1 MSKREVSEV
10 ENAEEDSQWVSASKT
25 ANWMRND
32 PLLDYLEMYQS
43 ENPRPVPKII
53 KDAAFK
59 KSRVSEVNGEDL
71 VAFPTE
77 KVTNLNEKSAHAFIL
92 EQGNQFEKAV
102 LAHIRKTF
110 KNDKTGGAI
119 NGVVQIANT
128 TKDIILES
136 KANETLE
143 AMQRGVPFIYQGV
156 LHDWESKTFG
166 SPDFLVRSDYL
177 SRLVKVCPLTK
188 KEWIIPAPKLFDQ
201 VTEQIWPPAD
211 PARRAEGFHFD
222 PTDLINL
229 NVLTGVA
236 TKLISGPKD
245 VPLRSNM
252 VNGRKLTESK
262 FHYVV
267 VDVKYSTL
275 KMRADGIHLTNG
287 GNMAAYK
294 AQMYIYH
301 RALTRLQG
309 VEPKHTY
316 LLGRNWS
323 YMKKGKKIRGR
334 GPFEKLGSIDFTNKK
349 LDLPIIART
358 DAAVSWIRRLRDEG
372 MFWTLTPKPSV
383 YELYPNMSNKM
394 DAPWHEKKKELAESI
409 REITLVW
416 YCGPKQRKRAH
427 DAGYTE
433 WTDPELTTDIMG
445 FKKRKTDA
453 EKPRLGDI
461 IEQILDINRDFSGE
475 KSDDAPEKPLVMP
488 EHIRNNL
495 RNWQAKES
503 DELDKPIEFFVDFE
517 TIHDATASTAESNA
531 ESKAHQTFG
540 MNRQGDSGDLIFMV
554 GVGWIESVTEIA
566 PDGTFEEVPT
576 WRYKNFTA
584 EAMTYDAEKRM
595 LNRFYDCIQSTFDA
609 EISRRKRIAPDFWTR
624 IKKRMANMARLF
636 RRGEATLEEVKE
648 SQLRVNLYHWGHIEP
663 KAYERAMERHPREK
677 FHNELIVNNWVNFY
691 DVMRNEP
698 IVMRGALSFGLK
710 AIVKS
715 MKENG
720 LIDIEY
726 DTNGCSNG
734 IEAMAD
740 AVKIYRSGGFSKANP
755 ENWKKMNEIIAYNEV
770 DCKAVFAIINY
781 LRTNHGGKLGEISTD
796 VFEYEKFTRDEPSS
810 LDEDIEDIEDN
821 EPETKS
827 KITTA
832 AKRKA
837 DDEPDTIGN
846 LNPNKRPHKT
856 FRQALIDITPETK
869 KRGRSFAEEIEE
881 IEDSEDSS
889 VNLYD

>member
-1 MSKREVSEV
+1 MSKRDVSEL
-10 ENAEEDSQWVSASKT
+10 ENDDEDSQWVSASKT

-53 KDAAFK
+53 KDAALK
-59 KSRVSEVNGEDL
+59 KSRVSEVNGEVL

-128 TKDIILES
+128 TQDIILES
-136 KANETLE
+136 KANETLD

-177 SRLVKVCPLTK
+177 YRLVKVCPLTK
-188 KEWIIPAPKLFDQ
+188 KEWSVPAPKLFDQ
-201 VTEQIWPPAD
+201 VVEQIWPPID
-211 PARRAEGFHFD
+211 PAKRADGFHFD

-245 VPLRSNM
+245 IPLRSNT
-252 VNGRKLTESK
+252 VKGRKLTESK

-275 KMRADGIHLTNG
+275 KMRADGVHLTNG

-309 VEPKHTY
+309 VSPKHTY

-323 YMKKGKKIRGR
+323 YMKKGAKIRGR

-358 DAAVSWIRRLRDEG
+358 DDAVAWIRRLREEG

-445 FKKRKTDA
+445 FKKRRTDA

-461 IEQILDINRDFSGE
+461 IDKILDINRPDES
-475 KSDDAPEKPLVMP
+475 EKPLVMP
-488 EHIRNNL
+488 EHIRNNM

-503 DELDKPIEFFVDFE
+503 DDLDKPIEFFVDFE
-517 TIHDATASTAESNA
+517 TVHDATASTAESNA

-540 MNRQGDSGDLIFMV
+540 MNRKGDSGDLIFMV
-554 GVGWIESVTEIA
+554 GVGWIESVTEIS

-584 EAMTYDAEKRM
+584 EKMTYDAEKKM
-595 LNRFYDCIQSTFDA
+595 LNKFYECIQSTFDA
-609 EISRRKRIAPDFWTR
+609 EIARRKRIAPDFWTR
-624 IKKRMANMARLF
+624 IKARMANMARLF
-636 RRGEATLEEVKE
+636 RRGEATLDEVKE

-740 AVKIYRSGGFSKANP
+740 AVKIYRSGGFAKTNL
-755 ENWKKMNEIIAYNEV
+755 ENWKKMNEIIAYNEI
-770 DCKAVFAIINY
+770 DCKAVFAIIDY
-781 LRTNHGGKLGEISTD
+781 LRTNHGGKLGEIVTD
-796 VFEYEKFTRDEPSS
+796 VFEYEKSNGESS
-810 LDEDIEDIEDN
+810 SYDDIEENIEDD
-821 EPETKS
+821 EPETES
-827 KITTA
+827 KIITGTKRQADRGSDTA
-832 AKRKA
+832 GSPPK
-837 DDEPDTIGN
+837 
-846 LNPNKRPHKT
+846 KT
-856 FRQALIDITPETK
+856 FRQALINLTPISK
-869 KRGRSFAEEIEE
+869 KRGRVDEIEVEEIEE
-881 IEDSEDSS
+881 SS
-889 VNLYD
+889 DIYD